1 VMNFIADGRQW
12 FKSEVG
18 LGVRETPLDPS
29 ICAHAILQSELFVV
43 QDTTK
48 DARFADNPLVVGDPQ
63 LRFYAGALLRSRE
76 GHPLGTLCVL
86 DTRPRELTDS
96 QLSALQVLA
105 EHVRNMLELRRSN
118 EELREIADSLG
129 VALAARQ
136 RLVATVAHDLRTP
149 LNVIT
154 LAARMLQDPETSP
167 QVARVVA
174 GRLGRASSSMTR
186 LVEDLLDLEA
196 HAGGGLSIEPRPM
209 ALAPLLRDVVELMTP
224 LADQASVNLV
234 LEVSRDGEVAGDY
247 ARLHQV
253 VTNLVGNALKF
264 TPTGGEVRVRME
276 VEGSVV
282 SVCVTDTGVGIAL
295 EDREAIFDPFVRV
308 RSMNTRGAGLGLAIA
323 RRVLEAHRG
332 SIGVESE
339 VGAGSSFCFTLPTLS
354 S

>member
-1 VMNFIADGRQW
+1 
-12 FKSEVG
+12 
-18 LGVRETPLDPS
+18 
-29 ICAHAILQSELFVV
+29 
-43 QDTTK
+43 
-48 DARFADNPLVVGDPQ
+48 
-63 LRFYAGALLRSRE
+63 
-76 GHPLGTLCVL
+76 
-86 DTRPRELTDS
+86 
-96 QLSALQVLA
+96 
-105 EHVRNMLELRRSN
+105 
-118 EELREIADSLG
+118 
-129 VALAARQ
+129 
-136 RLVATVAHDLRTP
+136 
-149 LNVIT
+149 
-154 LAARMLQDPETSP
+154 
-167 QVARVVA
+167 
-174 GRLGRASSSMTR
+174 
-186 LVEDLLDLEA
+186 
-196 HAGGGLSIEPRPM
+196 
-209 ALAPLLRDVVELMTP
+209 MTP